1 MATVCPQTIPFAQAR
16 GTIYEGNL
24 LLSVMIEQ
32 TIIQAALSS
41 IETFDG
47 TKSKFEAWTESIE
60 NAEYISKSLSPL
72 EVQVI
77 IVPKNPDPFNA
88 QKQRLFSSLRLQ
100 VTQ

>member
-1 MATVCPQTIPFAQAR
+1 M
-16 GTIYEGNL
+16 YEGSM

-60 NAEYISKSLSPL
+60 NTAQISGQDTLRIAFPKVTYSPL
-72 EVQVI
+72 SSANRL
-77 IVPKNPDPFNA
+77 KA
-88 QKQRLFSSLRLQ
+88 QSPNLTWAELKKELSM
-100 VTQ
+100 